1 MKRALVVGIDD
12 YRSSPL
18 QGCVA
23 DAKGM
28 ALLLERH
35 ASGAPNYN
43 VRTTTSDVEQID
55 RGRLRTLLRELF
67 DNSRNAE
74 LLFYFAGH
82 GAQTPWGAE
91 LVTQDYSANSLGV
104 SMNDVIS
111 LANESPASEVV
122 LILDCCFSG
131 DLGNIPGLQ
140 PLGLSQAF
148 SAGRAILR
156 EGVTLLAAS
165 QATEPSAEAAGHGAF
180 TRLLLEGL
188 DGAAAD
194 HLGQVSALS
203 LYAFTSRAFGAWEQR
218 PTFKSHV
225 AHASALRICD
235 PWIDP
240 GLLRRLP
247 QYFASAD
254 ARYTMSPAHEGTR
267 PIPPGVKA
275 TAEQEAFD
283 YFKELRNAGLLTTDN
298 SKDLYFVALD
308 SEDVYLTRLGR
319 YFWQLASEGKL

>member
-1 MKRALVVGIDD
+1 MKRALLVGIDD
-12 YRSSPL
+12 YQSSPL

-23 DAKGM
+23 DAKSM
-28 ALLLERH
+28 ATLLERH
-35 ASGAPNYN
+35 ADGGVNFN
-43 VRTTTSDVEQID
+43 VRIATSDKEHVD
-55 RGRLRTLLRELF
+55 RGRLRTILRELF

-91 LVTQDYSANSLGV
+91 LVTQDYSSNSLGV
-104 SMNDVIS
+104 SMNDVLT

-122 LILDCCFSG
+122 IILDCCFSG

-140 PLGLSQAF
+140 PLGLSEAF

-165 QATEPSAEAAGHGAF
+165 QATEASAEAGGHGAF

-188 DGAAAD
+188 EGAAAD

-203 LYAFTSRAFGAWEQR
+203 LYAFASRAFGAWEQR

-225 AHASALRICD
+225 AQTSALRVCD
-235 PWIDP
+235 PAIDP
-240 GLLRRLP
+240 KLLRRLP
-247 QYFASAD
+247 EYFATAD
-254 ARYTMSPAHEGTR
+254 ARYTMSPGHEGTR
-267 PIPPGVKA
+267 PIPSGGKP
-275 TAEQEAFD
+275 TPEQAAFD
-283 YFKELRNAGLLTTDN
+283 YFKELRNASLLTTDN
-298 SKDLYFVALD
+298 SKDLYFVALA

-319 YFWQLASEGKL
+319 YFWQLAHEGKL